1 MRNLAKVRAGFTMIE
16 IMLVTASIS
25 ILAGIVVVAVNP
37 GKKIGETRNA
47 ARISDV
53 NTIINAVYQ
62 YSLDNE
68 GSFPASI
75 NAGTNCGVS
84 LQMICATNY
93 DCTGLTDLS
102 TYVVGKTKKYLTTMP
117 RDPKISSGSL
127 TGYEIFRDVTA
138 NRITVCAPNT
148 EGDTPIISAS
158 R

>member
-1 MRNLAKVRAGFTMIE
+1 MKNLAKKCAGFTMIE

-68 GSFPASI
+68 GAFPASI
-75 NAGTNCGVS
+75 NAGTTCGIPS
-84 LQMICATNY
+84 QMICATNY
-93 DCTGLTDLS
+93 DCTGITDLS
-102 TYVVGKTKKYLTTMP
+102 SYLVGTTKKYLTAIP
-117 RDPKISSGSL
+117 RDPKISSGGLS
-127 TGYEIFRDVTA
+127 GYEIFRDATA

-148 EGDTPIISAS
+148 EGDMPVITTS